1 MRNTDTWKVNHVPIK
16 LNLTK
21 LMSDE
26 KGLLFCNHICESHKY
41 RVSKNHL
48 TFYWWIVLFLFF
60 KLYLV
65 EYIMIIRFSISI
77 SRLESKF
84 KILDKIS
91 IADPIAS
98 NHKII
103 VSDLFWHRS
112 IYKVRNKFYK
122 IVIWEI
128 GGFTFQVPWIILW

>member
-1 MRNTDTWKVNHVPIK
+1 MN
-16 LNLTK
+16 
-21 LMSDE
+21 S
-26 KGLLFCNHICESHKY
+26 
-41 RVSKNHL
+41 
-48 TFYWWIVLFLFF
+48 TFSLF

-103 VSDLFWHRS
+103 VSDFFDIVLFIKSGTNS
-112 IYKVRNKFYK
+112 IR
-122 IVIWEI
+122 
-128 GGFTFQVPWIILW
+128 